1 MNSIVAEK
9 KFIADRLNSEGLA
22 VRYENLSS
30 SYLRSETL
38 LGTTTSIPFELQ
50 AGRVPNPTPT
60 ERLLNLNDQF
70 VITHIFIGLKKINSG
85 NPTALQHA
93 KAGVYTWYNPQVF
106 TGTNNPNVDT
116 IYNGSLN
123 WTVNR
128 REFIPEFPVRA
139 FLRVPQTQQATIL
152 TTDGTITTPSSDFTG
167 NLGGFDSI
175 ENGLFGFYPQEPT
188 LVDGRQTLDIDID
201 LGTSVVFA
209 DAEKSIYAVLECRGY
224 LIVNSKD

>member
-9 KFIADRLNSEGLA
+9 KFITDRLNSQGLA
-22 VRYENLSS
+22 VSYENLSS

-70 VITHIFIGLKKINSG
+70 VITHIFIGLKKVASAT
-85 NPTALQHA
+85 PTALQHA
-93 KAGVYTWYNPQVF
+93 KAEIYTWFNPNVF

-128 REFIPEFPVRA
+128 KEFIPEFPVRA
-139 FLRVPQTQQATIL
+139 FLRIPQTQQGTLL
-152 TTDGTITTPSSDFTG
+152 TTNGTVDTPAATFTG
-167 NLGGFDSI
+167 NGGGFDSI
-175 ENGLFGFYPQEPT
+175 ENGLFGFYPQDPT
-188 LVDGRQTLDIDID
+188 LIDGRQTLDIDVD

-209 DAEKSIYAVLECRGY
+209 DESTSVYAVLECRGY